1 MSRYQIVD
9 SKFFYFEGTTMREL
23 YDCLEDWQN
32 TAQKNILSLSIQQE
46 NEKFCCILLADSQ
59 DIGLWQPT
67 QYEDSMAKFQRKAL
81 KHVGVAVNFSSEFIK
96 PEKLLAIQMKLEKC
110 KTPMEV
116 KAVFFEAYS
125 TD

>member
-1 MSRYQIVD
+1 
-9 SKFFYFEGTTMREL
+9 MREL
-23 YDCLEDWQN
+23 YDFLEDWKN

-59 DIGLWQPT
+59 DIGQWQPT
-67 QYEDSMAKFQRKAL
+67 QYEDAMAKFQRKAL